1 MDANLTFYILKNNER
16 IEKIFRRSQ
25 VNVQRLALIF
35 KVREVFFKIYQ
46 NKYFCHVN
54 ENILF
59 WKKSSQMT
67 EICKFPK
74 DISCHDIDDLV
85 RKMEEHF
92 TKYFW

>member
-1 MDANLTFYILKNNER
+1 M
-16 IEKIFRRSQ
+16 
-25 VNVQRLALIF
+25 NVQRLALAL

-46 NKYFCHVN
+46 NKYFRHVN

-67 EICKFPK
+67 EICKFPRV
-74 DISCHDIDDLV
+74 ISFRDVDDLV
-85 RKMEEHF
+85 KKMEERF